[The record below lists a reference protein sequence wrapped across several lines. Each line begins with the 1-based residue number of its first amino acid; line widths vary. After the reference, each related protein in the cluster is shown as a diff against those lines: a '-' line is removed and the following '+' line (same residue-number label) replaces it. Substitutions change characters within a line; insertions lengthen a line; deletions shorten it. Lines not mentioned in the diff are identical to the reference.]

1 MHKAVVTI
9 FILPMGEV
17 SCGVHICSDKIFIY
31 IYIYIYIVKMPNS
44 TALLPHICL
53 HFETKVRSLYC
64 VLLYPLAL

>member
-1 MHKAVVTI
+1 MVFTFAVI
-9 FILPMGEV
+9 KYL
-17 SCGVHICSDKIFIY
+17 SIY